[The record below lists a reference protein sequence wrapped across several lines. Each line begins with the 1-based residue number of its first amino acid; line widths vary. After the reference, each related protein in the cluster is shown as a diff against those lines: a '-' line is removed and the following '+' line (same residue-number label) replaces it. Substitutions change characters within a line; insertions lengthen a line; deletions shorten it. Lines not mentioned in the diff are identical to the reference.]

1 MREFLAQIRT
11 TTPSKPVGVIRLVVG
26 GIFLMTGVMKLAVP
40 VLGEAFAGQL
50 EQAHIPLVA
59 LNQWLVPIVE
69 ILLGTFLIL
78 GFVSRLLSLVAI
90 VIMLVA
96 TYVHLVVQDPALF
109 PLQPKEPVIPIVVM
123 GLCIY
128 LIWRGSGA
136 WSLDLR
142 PRVVPTE

>member
-1 MREFLAQIRT
+1 MREFLEQIQT
-11 TTPSKPVGVIRLVVG
+11 TSPSRPVGVIRLVVG
-26 GIFLMTGVMKLAVP
+26 GIFLMSGVMKLAVP

-50 EQAHIPLVA
+50 EQAGIPLMA

-69 ILLGTFLIL
+69 VLLGAFLIL

-90 VIMLVA
+90 AIMLVA

-109 PLQPKEPVIPIVVM
+109 PPHPKAPVIPVIVM
-123 GLCIY
+123 GLCIT
-128 LIWRGSGA
+128 LLWRGSGA

-142 PRVVPTE
+142 PRIVPTE